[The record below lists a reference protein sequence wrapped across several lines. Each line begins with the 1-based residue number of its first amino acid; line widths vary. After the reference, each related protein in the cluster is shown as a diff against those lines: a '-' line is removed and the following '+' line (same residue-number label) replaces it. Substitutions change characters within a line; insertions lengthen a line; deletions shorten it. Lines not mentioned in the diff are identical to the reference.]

1 MNEVDVEYYSKIIL
15 LQSFLKS
22 KDMNNFKS
30 QSHTEGQVTKK
41 IEEQT
46 AKLPSTVFLSLAVGS
61 MAFSLALKLMGK
73 KHDALFVGQWAAP
86 FLLFGIYN
94 KIVKTQDHD

>member
-1 MNEVDVEYYSKIIL
+1 
-15 LQSFLKS
+15 
-22 KDMNNFKS
+22 MNNFKN
-30 QSHTEGQVTKK
+30 QSLTEGQVAKK

-46 AKLPSTVFLSLAVGS
+46 AKLPSTVFLSLAIGS
-61 MAFSLALKLMGK
+61 ISFSLALKLMGK

-94 KIVKTQDHD
+94 KIVKTQGHDTIDS

>member
-1 MNEVDVEYYSKIIL
+1 
-15 LQSFLKS
+15 
-22 KDMNNFKS
+22 MNNFKN
-30 QSHTEGQVTKK
+30 QSLTEGQVAKK

-46 AKLPSTVFLSLAVGS
+46 AKLPSTVFLSLAIGS
-61 MAFSLALKLMGK
+61 IAFSLALKLMGK

-94 KIVKTQDHD
+94 KIVKTQGHDTIDS

>member
-1 MNEVDVEYYSKIIL
+1 
-15 LQSFLKS
+15 
-22 KDMNNFKS
+22 MNNFKN
-30 QSHTEGQVTKK
+30 QSRAEGHVTKK

-94 KIVKTQDHD
+94 KIVKTQGHDEVDN

>member
-1 MNEVDVEYYSKIIL
+1 MLFEGYL
-15 LQSFLKS
+15 LHSFLKS
-22 KDMNNFKS
+22 YDMNNFKN
-30 QSHTEGQVTKK
+30 QSLVEGQTAKK

-46 AKLPSTVFLSLAVGS
+46 AKIPSTVFLSLAFGS

>member
-1 MNEVDVEYYSKIIL
+1 
-15 LQSFLKS
+15 
-22 KDMNNFKS
+22 MNNFKK
-30 QSHTEGQVTKK
+30 QLLAEGQVAKK
-41 IEEQT
+41 IEQQT
-46 AKLPSTVFLSLAVGS
+46 AKLPSTVFLSLAFGS

-86 FLLFGIYN
+86 FLLFRIYN